1 MRQRKV
7 FAPVGIS
14 YENTTHASLSPT
26 DAELENGNNW
36 ALVNS
41 GETSETDRSYI
52 DHRAIA
58 ICRIISRG

>member
-1 MRQRKV
+1 M
-7 FAPVGIS
+7 PS
-14 YENTTHASLSPT
+14 YYHFQVH
-26 DAELENGNNW
+26 ELENGNNW